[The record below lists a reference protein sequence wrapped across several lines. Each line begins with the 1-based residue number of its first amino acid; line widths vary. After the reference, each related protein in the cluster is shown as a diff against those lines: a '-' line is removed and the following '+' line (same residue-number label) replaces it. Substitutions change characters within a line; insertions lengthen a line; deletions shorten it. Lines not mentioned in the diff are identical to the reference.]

1 MSGEFGALA
10 QAVRAAAQDETRKV
24 NPPPTRA
31 LVVTVT
37 PLVLT
42 AIDED
47 DLVLTEG
54 EDDFV
59 ISQQLLDVRNRA
71 SLAVGDLVIVARIGD
86 EWHALTAITDAPP
99 IPFPGAA
106 LNGDHAPLHAV
117 GGRDAVS
124 PASIGA
130 ATPAQ
135 LNAAVAA
142 LEAADAV
149 LTAADAAIRV
159 RLDSVEP
166 RTPTTAEKA
175 ALPGTSSTA
184 VSGTNKLV
192 DNADL
197 RIPTQAENNA
207 LVGTSGVAV
216 GIPNK
221 LVDNADTR
229 LSDARPAA
237 AHTHDD
243 RYYTEAEAEA
253 AFLTPAEGNVAYV
266 QRAGAGPGQL
276 RVYMRTCTFSASITS
291 DLITINHG
299 MTTNDFASIA
309 TAASST
315 YGVSCDDGA
324 GVTNVRAWA
333 RDNVAKTGTTV
344 VKVFVFGTL

>member
-59 ISQQLLDVRNRA
+59 ISQQLLDVRNRT
-71 SLAVGDLVIVARIGD
+71 SLAVGDLVIVTRVGD

-106 LNGDHAPLHAV
+106 LNGAHAPLHAE
-117 GGRDAVS
+117 GGADYVS

-149 LTAADAAIRV
+149 LAAADAAIRV

-175 ALPGTSSTA
+175 ALPGTSGLA

-192 DNADL
+192 DNAD
-197 RIPTQAENNA
+197 
-207 LVGTSGVAV
+207 
-216 GIPNK
+216 
-221 LVDNADTR
+221 TR
-229 LSDARPAA
+229 LSNARPAT

-243 RYYTEAEAEA
+243 RYYTEAEANA
-253 AFLTPAEGNVAYV
+253 GFLTPAYANTLYEPIGSAWTKSVSDGRYV
-266 QRAGAGPGQL
+266 QIGGSGADQL
-276 RVYMRTCTFSASITS
+276 RVYRVTCTFSNSILS
-291 DLITINHG
+291 DLITITHNL
-299 MTTNDFASIA
+299 S
-309 TAASST
+309 AASSVAT
-315 YGVSCDDGA
+315 AESSTSGATADDG
-324 GVTNVRAWA
+324 TPNETKVRAWA
-333 RDNVAKTGTTV
+333 RDNLPKTGPTV
-344 VKVFVFGTL
+344 VKVFVFGDN